1 MAWFSQDKYM
11 NRLCELDVI
20 LSLFRLTSE
29 GPVVRTHLR
38 PPKFLQ
44 LDGLLKNTSGTQG

>member
-1 MAWFSQDKYM
+1 M

-29 GPVVRTHLR
+29 GLVVRTHLR
-38 PPKFLQ
+38 PLFVLFRGM
-44 LDGLLKNTSGTQG
+44 LRS